1 MSVKQFHILYASNVH
16 VYLCLDATEK
26 MDAILSSN
34 TAWERLTNPDMDD
47 MKITECADAFLT
59 LLITISDRYK
69 HLPQPGHR

>member
-1 MSVKQFHILYASNVH
+1 M
-16 VYLCLDATEK
+16 YLCLDATEK